1 MTVSLPRSDVASL
14 IAFRVRFSPCSSAV
28 VPTKAWELVDAGGNV
43 RHCRLSEL
51 PVPDA
56 ATAVRNA
63 SAASDRAHWNPLSPF
78 PIEPKS
84 AAPSQHQPVASGES
98 NTGGDQ
104 LNATHAWCIPFCM
117 GANPRPSAL
126 PTWAVPEEAVDVG
139 LQVNVAHVLY
149 GFAAVAAGA
158 GTVAAALILWNRRRA
173 AKVMAEYSAAA
184 AVVEVT
190 EDEGLDEG
198 PVVLRVN

>member
-1 MTVSLPRSDVASL
+1 MPDV
-14 IAFRVRFSPCSSAV
+14 
-28 VPTKAWELVDAGGNV
+28 
-43 RHCRLSEL
+43 
-51 PVPDA
+51 

-63 SAASDRAHWNPLSPF
+63 SAASLWIAHSGTLCLPSRSSRRLGAPQRLSISPTA
-78 PIEPKS
+78 EPVR
-84 AAPSQHQPVASGES
+84 VASGES
-98 NTGGDQ
+98 ITGGDQ

-190 EDEGLDEG
+190 EDEGFDEE